1 MVCQQHVPSRHPETF
16 IAYHKQRRAD
26 VPDTAKTD
34 RLRCRLC
41 RVRRT
46 GKNEMICAPFPP
58 SAPMCW
64 ACVLGGDPG
73 RLALAPQGVGYVGTM
88 RMGLDRRPVALWP
101 AGAAPDLPLW
111 QKAAQGPEAGAG
123 APLLDQPRVEFL
135 GPDGARL
142 PLNPHQW
149 LADNGP
155 CLPSA
160 AGVLCLWHDRPPH
173 AAAAAV
179 PLAMSLRL

>member
-1 MVCQQHVPSRHPETF
+1 
-16 IAYHKQRRAD
+16 
-26 VPDTAKTD
+26 
-34 RLRCRLC
+34 
-41 RVRRT
+41 
-46 GKNEMICAPFPP
+46 
-58 SAPMCW
+58 MCW
-64 ACVLGGDPG
+64 ACVLGGDLG

-88 RMGLDRRPVALWP
+88 RMGLDRRPVA
-101 AGAAPDLPLW
+101 LW

-155 CLPSA
+155 CLPTA

-179 PLAMSLRL
+179 PPCRWRCRCGFRSAGLLREPRLRLALAASRGSGSRAAASVAAPRAFGLVPR